1 MENSRIQWT
10 HHTFNGWIGCSHKSK
25 HPGCAHCYAEDEQAD
40 RRGRVVWGPKGT
52 RSMTRPDYWKNPLRW
67 NEEARR
73 SGIRKRVFAFSLA
86 DVFEDWKGYV
96 TQKWMDEG
104 RSHQRMITMDQA
116 RQELFQLID
125 ATQYL
130 DWLLLTKRPENV
142 RAMWWPPDRDTHKYL
157 KIDKEEVREVKGF
170 SGYFVSNLG
179 TVYTTNGSSHC
190 LRCGTPLEGFTR
202 KKYCS
207 PACRQAMWKAGKTSV
222 PDDAKVP
229 LSPDIGEEGHC
240 RVTLFR
246 DGQRFRMLVHRLV
259 LAAFVREPGAHEE
272 GCHRDR
278 NPMNNRVD
286 NLRWDSQAG
295 NQTDRRRHGTH
306 QSYIKITP
314 AQVAEIRDKAADGQS
329 FASLGIEHGI
339 SGTQISNIVNERH
352 WKNYDS
358 LRRDN
363 CWIGTSISDQ
373 ATADQYIPE
382 LLKLRGLAPVLFVS
396 AEPLLSQVDLTNILL
411 PGPGKKSP
419 TLNALEGRVYHEDG
433 VTRDASLDW
442 LIVGG
447 ESGSKARPF
456 NLQWGRDLISQCTTA
471 DVPVPVFMKQV
482 GSNPQEENVYT
493 PSDSNEPEKVTRF
506 HKMKDKKGG
515 NPDEWPAALRV
526 REIPHINRRDYL

>member
-1 MENSRIQWT
+1 MENSRIQWC
-10 HHTFNGWIGCSHKSK
+10 HSTFNGWIGCSHKPK
-25 HPGCAHCYAEDEQAD
+25 HPGCAHCYAEAEQAD

-52 RSMTRPDYWKNPLRW
+52 RSMTRPEYWMNPLRW
-67 NEEARR
+67 NGLAKSTGR
-73 SGIRKRVFAFSLA
+73 RKRVFAFSLA
-86 DVFEDWKGYV
+86 DIFEKWNGWV
-96 TQKWMDEG
+96 TQKWTEDG
-104 RSHQRMITMDQA
+104 KHHQRMITMDQA
-116 RQELFQLID
+116 RRELFQLID

-142 RAMWWPPDRDTHKYL
+142 WDMWPEPHG
-157 KIDKEEVREVKGF
+157 VVHHN
-170 SGYFVSNLG
+170 VS
-179 TVYTTNGSSHC
+179 
-190 LRCGTPLEGFTR
+190 TR
-202 KKYCS
+202 Y
-207 PACRQAMWKAGKTSV
+207 
-222 PDDAKVP
+222 
-229 LSPDIGEEGHC
+229 
-240 RVTLFR
+240 
-246 DGQRFRMLVHRLV
+246 
-259 LAAFVREPGAHEE
+259 
-272 GCHRDR
+272 
-278 NPMNNRVD
+278 
-286 NLRWDSQAG
+286 
-295 NQTDRRRHGTH
+295 RR
-306 QSYIKITP
+306 
-314 AQVAEIRDKAADGQS
+314 
-329 FASLGIEHGI
+329 
-339 SGTQISNIVNERH
+339 
-352 WKNYDS
+352 KNVW
-358 LRRDN
+358 L
-363 CWIGTSISDQ
+363 GTSISDQ
-373 ATADQYIPE
+373 VTADQYIPE